1 MPPAQLL
8 AARSLALARSHCR
21 TGAAVTAERDVAEK
35 ALDLALAAVPGAD
48 VEVTADRTR
57 LALTR
62 FANSVIHQNVAED
75 TTSVRVRIHL
85 DGRTAAGST
94 TLTDETGLA
103 ALVGRTADAV
113 RVAPL
118 DPGWPGLAPPS
129 AAAETATV
137 DAATVD
143 ASPDVRASMVRA
155 FVDAAGGLEAAGF
168 CRTSHWRGAFMNSA
182 GHELTGESAEAS
194 LDGIARGAGVDGVAR
209 IASNRVADLD
219 GAVLGARAAAKVR
232 AGADPIELPPG
243 HYEVVLEPAAVADL
257 LQNLAVW
264 CFAGKAVNERR
275 SFAEVGATQFDP
287 AVNLVDDPLSAGDG
301 YDGEGTPHRR
311 LPLVE
316 AGTTVAVCHDRRTSV
331 EAGTTSTGNA
341 TGFTAWGALP
351 LHLQLLPPPGE
362 ATVTEIDGPVADSAA
377 ADLVAGVARG
387 VLVSDFWYTRVLDPK
402 ALAIT
407 GLTRNG
413 VWLIENGE
421 VTRPLRNFRF
431 TQSYAQALAPDAVR
445 GVGGVA
451 VSLPDSWVGA
461 RWTAPALH
469 LASWNFT
476 GGASG

>member
-1 MPPAQLL
+1 VSAEQDL
-8 AARSLALARSHCR
+8 AATAVELAV
-21 TGAAVTAERDVAEK
+21 AA
-35 ALDLALAAVPGAD
+35 LPGAD
-48 VEVTADRTR
+48 VEAAADRHR

-62 FANSVIHQNVAED
+62 FANSVIHQNVADD
-75 TTSVRVRIHL
+75 TTAVRVRMHR
-85 DGRTAAGST
+85 DGRTAAGSS
-94 TLTDETGLA
+94 TLTDPDGLA
-103 ALVGRTADAV
+103 ALVERTVAAV
-113 RVAPL
+113 GVAPL
-118 DPGWPGLAPPS
+118 DPGWPGLTPPTGPAEPAP
-129 AAAETATV
+129 V
-137 DAATVD
+137 DP
-143 ASPDVRASMVRA
+143 ASIDVSPEARASVVRA
-155 FVDAAGGLEAAGF
+155 FVDAAGRLEAAGA
-168 CRTSHWRGAFMNSA
+168 CRTSHWTGSFVNSL
-182 GHELTGESAEAS
+182 GHALTGERAEAS

-209 IASNRVADLD
+209 ITSNRVADLD

-243 HYEVVLEPAAVADL
+243 HYEVVLEPAAVADV

-275 SFAEVGATQFDP
+275 SFAEVGAAQFDS
-287 AVNLVDDPLSAGDG
+287 AVNLVDDALSTGDAF
-301 YDGEGTPHRR
+301 DGEGTPHRR
-311 LPLVE
+311 LPLVD
-316 AGTTVAVCHDRRTSV
+316 AGTTVAVCHDRRTAA

-341 TGFTAWGALP
+341 TGLASWGALP
-351 LHLQLLPPPGE
+351 LHLQLLPAPGD
-362 ATVTEIDGPVADSAA
+362 ATATEVDGPIADSAVA
-377 ADLVAGVARG
+377 ALVAGVTNG

-402 ALAIT
+402 AMAIT